1 MSGIRLVNAPLN
13 ITFSLADNDERYKLY
28 KREFDTLSEFD
39 EDPIGQWLK
48 MAKAR
53 GETKESDQILLT
65 LIVEL
70 HRKVDE
76 ITKILKNEERE
87 FLKLD
92 NKSQIESIGFEHFK
106 IKDNNFKENSLYYGR
121 IPMPIF
127 PRREIAIFFRAET
140 HNIAKIELM
149 HERDLTDWNAYVVAR
164 ERIMIREKKAKK

>member
-1 MSGIRLVNAPLN
+1 MNGIRLVNAPLN
-13 ITFSLADNDERYKLY
+13 ITFSRADNNEKYEIY

-87 FLKLD
+87 LLKLD
-92 NKSQIESIGFEHFK
+92 YQSQIESIGFEHFK
-106 IKDNNFKENSLYYGR
+106 IKEKKLIKETLYYGR

-127 PRREIAIFFRAET
+127 PRREIALFFRAEDEE
-140 HNIAKIELM
+140 IAKIELM
-149 HERDLTDWNAYVVAR
+149 HERDVTDWNAYVVAR
-164 ERIMIREKKAKK
+164 ERIMIRERKAKK

>member
-1 MSGIRLVNAPLN
+1 MNEIRLVNAPLN
-13 ITFSLADNDERYKLY
+13 IAFSYADNKNYEIY
-28 KREFDTLSEFD
+28 KREFDALSEFD

-76 ITKILKNEERE
+76 ITKILKNEEKE
-87 FLKLD
+87 LLQLKEQA
-92 NKSQIESIGFEHFK
+92 QIESIGFEHFK
-106 IKDNNFKENSLYYGR
+106 IKDKIFEKNGLYYGR

-127 PRREIAIFFRAET
+127 PRREIALFFRPET
-140 HNIAKIELM
+140 KNIGRITLM
-149 HERDLTDWNAYVVAR
+149 HERDVTDWNAYVVAR
-164 ERIMIREKKAKK
+164 ERIMIREKKAKR